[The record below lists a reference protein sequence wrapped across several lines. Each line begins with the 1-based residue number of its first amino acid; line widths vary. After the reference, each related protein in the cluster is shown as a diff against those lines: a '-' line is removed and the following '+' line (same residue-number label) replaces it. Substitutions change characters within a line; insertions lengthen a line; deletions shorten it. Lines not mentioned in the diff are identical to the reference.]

1 MLDDYTTRGMI
12 IRAAFRLAEL
22 RGWRRLGLDDIAR
35 EAGLSL
41 ADVRG
46 EFDSKNAIL
55 EAFVQEVDRAVLK
68 RSEPDP
74 DEPARDRIFD
84 VMMTR
89 FEILTPYKAALRR
102 IAAETRSRPGAM
114 VRLTCLSLRSQYWML
129 LAAGIAADA
138 PGASLKVPGLLAVYA
153 RAAGVWLDDDDP
165 GHGRTMAAVDRELRR
180 GERWLTRLDRF
191 GADAIRLACSLV
203 PRRRRRRAG
212 PDDAPDAQPGPEPTV
227 EEPRAG

>member
-12 IRAAFRLAEL
+12 IRAALRLAE
-22 RGWRRLGLDDIAR
+22 RKGWRRLGLDDIAL

-46 EFDSKNAIL
+46 EFDSKSAIL

-84 VMMTR
+84 VLMTR

-102 IAAETRSRPGAM
+102 IASETRCRPGSMA
-114 VRLTCLSLRSQYWML
+114 RLTCLSLRSQYWML
-129 LAAGIAADA
+129 LAAGIGADT
-138 PGASLKVPGLLAVYA
+138 PGASLRVPGLLAVYA
-153 RAAGVWLDDDDP
+153 RAAAVWLDDDDP
-165 GHGRTMAAVDRELRR
+165 GNGRTMAALDRELRR
-180 GERWLTRLDRF
+180 GERWLTRLDTF
-191 GADAIRLACSLV
+191 GADAIRLACRFM
-203 PRRRRRRAG
+203 PRRRGAGRDDGRGAQPNAG
-212 PDDAPDAQPGPEPTV
+212 PAA